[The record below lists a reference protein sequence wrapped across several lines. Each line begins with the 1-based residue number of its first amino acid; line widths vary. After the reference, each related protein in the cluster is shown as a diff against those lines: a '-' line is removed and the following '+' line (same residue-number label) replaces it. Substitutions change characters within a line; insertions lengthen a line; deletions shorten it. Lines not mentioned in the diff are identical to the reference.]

1 MSSAVCTNAS
11 AIMDD
16 FKEHLQQQAE
26 LMFKKSFPEKCEKFH
41 KLIHDP
47 LLNKDAITTVCNI
60 VKESCQNLKENVK
73 ERKMEEEKSF
83 GKDVFYTPAQS
94 DSEFDETSEKSRKLK
109 RKLEIREK
117 EEKEA
122 EKVDYSKMEC
132 NRYIGKIIKMI
143 KPDIREL
150 VECCN
155 TVKTWVQLQIPEIQD
170 GNNFG
175 VEVQEE
181 ILEEVRKVED
191 ECNTFLKSISVYHLT
206 RAEIVSKFAKYST
219 VEDYVCALEQL
230 DVKEFV
236 TLRLMTLEMRSY
248 CLALLDLFDKNMDRI
263 LTPRGINNAN
273 MLVY

>member
-1 MSSAVCTNAS
+1 
-11 AIMDD
+11 MDD
-16 FKEHLQQQAE
+16 FKEHLQQQTE

-41 KLIHDP
+41 KLAHDP
-47 LLNKDAITTVCNI
+47 ILSKDAITTVCNI
-60 VKESCQNLKENVK
+60 VKESCDNLKDGVK
-73 ERKMEEEKSF
+73 ERKQEEEYGKS
-83 GKDVFYTPAQS
+83 KDVFYTPVQS
-94 DSEFDETSEKSRKLK
+94 DSEFDESNEKSRQLK
-109 RKLEIREK
+109 RKLEIHEK

-122 EKVDYSKMEC
+122 EKIDYSKMEC
-132 NRYIGKIIKMI
+132 NRYIEKIIKMV

-191 ECNTFLKSISVYHLT
+191 ECSAFLKSISVYHLM
-206 RAEIVSKFAKYST
+206 RAEMASKFAKYSS
-219 VEDYVCALEQL
+219 VEDYVCALQQL